1 MAHKSYSYYCKD
13 LNTKKYKMLLDK
25 AVALRNFRND
35 ISTKVCSSIESFN
48 KYANLSEFDW
58 INDFRKHIPSCNSQ
72 DISHAISTTFT
83 SYDNKIKIYKKQLSI
98 KLQDNIEFSYY
109 KKNTNIHKKG
119 DINSIH
125 LNMKYTKFT
134 KAISYLCKY
143 WSPNLIEFLRTNK
156 SDKEKIN
163 EFRKT
168 VLFYYDKYPER
179 ITTLVNSI
187 RERVVSRLI
196 AHPINYVSLS
206 YTSCNELHG
215 SLLKR
220 NNNKR
225 STFGGIITFGAQN
238 TDTGKLFIPVKHN
251 KKYHGNIE
259 DYQTKPNGKRGQ
271 TTSYTVC
278 FDKKNTIRIVL
289 SKNVADIILP
299 DTENYLGVD
308 VNVKNNLFA
317 TSTGTKIDFDRDLFD
332 DYIKWIKKCDDK
344 IKRKKA
350 LTLNTSFSIRD
361 YKTQEKCKTRIK
373 DMLKRKA
380 HNLVDLAIK
389 AGKNH
394 IVMEDL
400 GSFAKSFSRSD
411 EFMGFKYSRLIKLLN
426 LTDLKN
432 IVSSIANKKGINVS
446 FVQSC
451 FTSIACD
458 CGNITKD
465 NRKTQE
471 VFSCTECNFTMD
483 ADVHSACLIENRM
496 ADDVLKAKLLNKVG
510 SHYIPKPMSKDRI
523 KSILHDHYTQK
534 WVIDGNQH
542 LDAFLCI

>member
-25 AVALRNFRND
+25 AVALRNFRNE
-35 ISTKVCSSIESFN
+35 ISTTVCSSIESFN
-48 KYANLSEFDW
+48 RYANLSEYAW
-58 INDFRKHIPSCNSQ
+58 ANYFRKTIHGCNSE
-72 DISHAISTTFT
+72 DIKHAILTTHT
-83 SYDNKIKIYKKQLSI
+83 SYDNKINAYKKQISI
-98 KLQDNIEFSYY
+98 KIQDTPEFSYY
-109 KKNTNIHKKG
+109 KKNTKSHKKG

-125 LNMKYTKFT
+125 LTMKYTNFT

-143 WSPNLIEFLRTNK
+143 WNPQLIEFLRTNK
-156 SDKEKIN
+156 SDKEQIN

-179 ITTLVNSI
+179 ITNLVNSI
-187 RERVVSRLI
+187 RERVVQRLI

-215 SLLKR
+215 PLLKR

-225 STFGGIITFGAQN
+225 STFGGIITFGAQK

-251 KKYHGNIE
+251 KKYHGPIE
-259 DYQTKPNGKRGQ
+259 DYQTKITSKNQ
-271 TTSYTVC
+271 QVTSYTVC
-278 FDKKNTIRIVL
+278 FEKKNTIRIVL
-289 SKNVADIILP
+289 SKHVDEEILP
-299 DTENYLGVD
+299 DTEKYLGVD

-317 TSTGTKIDFDRDLFD
+317 TSLGTKIDFDRDLFD
-332 DYIKWIKKCDDK
+332 DYIKWIKTCDEK

-350 LTLNTSFSIRD
+350 VNLNTSFSIRD
-361 YKTQEKCKTRIK
+361 YKNQQKCITRIK
-373 DMLKRKA
+373 DMLKRKSRE
-380 HNLVDLAIK
+380 LVDLAIL

-426 LTDLKN
+426 LADLKN

-458 CGNITKD
+458 CGNISKD

-471 VFSCTECNFTMD
+471 IFSCAECNFTMD

-510 SHYIPKPMSKDRI
+510 SHYIPKPMDRDKV